1 MEHDLMTYRF
11 RIPYLAYVYA
21 THARL
26 RRRERKALSPPAGEQ
41 IAHSFHFKD
50 KTRIVHGLDNEIRR
64 VHLVT
69 RHGELRHV
77 CDEYYDRLGVCLS
90 QLTRGFHPVPARQFY
105 IQEHKIE
112 RRRLLPEKAFRVAEH
127 RNDHFGLPL
136 TEIPSYERDQFV
148 RLALIILDHRYTIHG
163 SPFPECRIRSVF
175 IVPSH
180 FFIIT
185 HLRENIKRYHANLSA
200 TKTHPQLGVRKASG
214 AKELK
219 LNFPRDVAD
228 MRALFSRDSGG
239 ATITESAAKPKRTR
253 SER

>member
-1 MEHDLMTYRF
+1 MANCAMYVTNTMTVSEFVF
-11 RIPYLAYVYA
+11 RSSPAASIPFLPGSSISRNTRSNDADSCQRKRSASQNTVTITSVCRSRKYLPMNETSSSAS
-21 THARL
+21 RL
-26 RRRERKALSPPAGEQ
+26 SSSTTA
-41 IAHSFHFKD
+41 I
-50 KTRIVHGLDNEIRR
+50 
-64 VHLVT
+64 
-69 RHGELRHV
+69 
-77 CDEYYDRLGVCLS
+77 
-90 QLTRGFHPVPARQFY
+90 
-105 IQEHKIE
+105 
-112 RRRLLPEKAFRVAEH
+112 
-127 RNDHFGLPL
+127 
-136 TEIPSYERDQFV
+136 
-148 RLALIILDHRYTIHG
+148 RYTAAL
-163 SPFPECRIRSVF
+163 FPNVVSDRFLSFPLI
-175 IVPSH
+175 